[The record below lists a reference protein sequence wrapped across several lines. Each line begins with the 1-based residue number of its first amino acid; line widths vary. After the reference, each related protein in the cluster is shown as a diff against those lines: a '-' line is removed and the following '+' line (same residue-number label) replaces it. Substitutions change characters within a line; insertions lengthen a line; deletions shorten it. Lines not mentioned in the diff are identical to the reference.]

1 MKKYLPIGSI
11 LVVFFA
17 LVAARSFLNADQK
30 TPPLK
35 SSTDTASSDN
45 SSQNV
50 STPTPSSGGYKD
62 GTYTG
67 DTTDAVY
74 GPMQVQVTIQ
84 SGKIADIKFLQYP
97 NDNPTTLSINQ
108 QAMPILKSEAIQ
120 SQSAQVDIIST
131 ASQTS
136 TAFKES
142 LSSALA
148 KAQ

>member
-11 LVVFFA
+11 LVVFFI
-17 LVAARSFLNADQK
+17 LVIARFLFLHEDQK
-30 TPPLK
+30 SPVTKPSIDP
-35 SSTDTASSDN
+35 

-50 STPTPSSGGYKD
+50 STPISASSGVYKD

-84 SGKIADIKFLQYP
+84 SGKISDIQFLQYP
-97 NDNPTTLSINQ
+97 DDNPTTLSINQ

-120 SQSAQVDIIST
+120 SQSANVDVVST
-131 ASQTS
+131 ASQSS
-136 TAFKES
+136 TAFNES
-142 LSSALA
+142 LASALA